1 MQEYW
6 RQELYKWFQKVVQKN
21 RLEKRSWFGQLLIFR
36 DVKDTERRSRRA
48 ARSQRDLL
56 CKDTQNVLYRFR
68 VVGCCSYTRCQ
79 GLDHLFRCNRGQGW
93 VLGGVVSAL

>member
-1 MQEYW
+1 MV
-6 RQELYKWFQKVVQKN
+6 LKN
-21 RLEKRSWFGQLLIFR
+21 FSKALIGKKEVGFGQLLIVR

-68 VVGCCSYTRCQ
+68 VVGCCSYSRCQ

-93 VLGGVVSAL
+93 VLGGVVSAS

>member
-1 MQEYW
+1 MVSKCYSKALIWKKE
-6 RQELYKWFQKVVQKN
+6 VG
-21 RLEKRSWFGQLLIFR
+21 FGQLLVFR
-36 DVKDTERRSRRA
+36 DVKNTEGKSRRA

-68 VVGCCSYTRCQ
+68 FLGCYSCTRCQ